1 MTARLHVR
9 AINMAATRG
18 VLQAGHISVPCALG
32 RSGRKVL
39 KREGDGAT
47 PVGNWKLRQLY
58 YRPDRGN
65 RPLQMLA
72 TQALRRNAG
81 WCDGVNDRN
90 YNRAVVLPYPAS
102 HEEMWRSD
110 SLYDV
115 VVTLD
120 HNERPRVQGLGSAVF
135 FHLAAPDFT
144 PTAGCVAL
152 RREDMLRILQ
162 LCGPRTRL
170 TVWPVKP

>member
-1 MTARLHVR
+1 
-9 AINMAATRG
+9 MASTRG
-18 VLQAGHISVPCALG
+18 ILQVGHITLPCALG
-32 RSGRKVL
+32 RGGRKVL

-58 YRPDRGN
+58 YRPDRLN
-65 RPLQMLA
+65 RPRQMLSA
-72 TQALRRNAG
+72 QALSRAAG
-81 WCDGVNDRN
+81 WCDGVGDRN
-90 YNRAVVLPYPAS
+90 YNRAVSLPYPAS

-110 SLYDV
+110 ALYDV

-120 HNERPRVQGLGSAVF
+120 HNERPRVQGFGSAVF
-135 FHLAAPDFT
+135 FHLAGSGFT

-152 RREDMLRILQ
+152 RREDMLRLLP
-162 LCGPRTRL
+162 LCGRRTRL